1 MSFIREVAILLINVP
16 EILPSNIVVILLL
29 NLHMSNV
36 TMEQLM
42 EMFVFQ
48 DMIEHVPTVLL
59 LVKQ

>member
-1 MSFIREVAILLINVP
+1 MSFIREVKILLLLVP

-29 NLHMSNV
+29 NHHMSNV

-42 EMFVFQ
+42 EMFVRLS
-48 DMIEHVPTVLL
+48 MEKLVPTVLL